1 MPGVEEDRARIRHG
15 EGMTGLP
22 DENEAAGRRRRR
34 VLIVTLLLS
43 ALSMFARVAVAT
55 HSAFLGVASLVVLGG
70 FFWWLIARSRTK
82 TEAEIE
88 HPSDGAVSMKAG
100 LDFASLPQQWRSWAR
115 ETLGPAAGSARAMSV
130 TVGADDGW
138 LVVEKRRQF
147 GAGKTP
153 FQIRVPLA
161 ALAESR
167 AAKPKIGLVGSSIT
181 LALST
186 GDELVFDIMAGL
198 DAATTVARR
207 FGDAATSARGFQAP
221 GPLALE
227 VTTGSPPARTSPG
240 MAGLLMMAC
249 VPPFAIAMA
258 GAVDG
263 TFADIG
269 SVGLIFAALGLMF
282 LRPVRMARYLA
293 VGAWA
298 TAAAFGLD
306 AIVTGQML
314 RVVGV
319 ACCIALAVWMG
330 SREPSP
336 SPS

>member
-1 MPGVEEDRARIRHG
+1 
-15 EGMTGLP
+15 MTGLP
-22 DENEAAGRRRRR
+22 DKSDAAGRRRRR
-34 VLIVTLLLS
+34 ILTITLVLS
-43 ALSMFARVAVAT
+43 ALSMFARVTVAT
-55 HSAFLGVASLVVLGG
+55 HSALLGVASLVVLGG
-70 FFWWLIARSRTK
+70 LFWWLVARSRTK

-88 HPSDGAVSMKAG
+88 NPSDGGVSMKAA

-115 ETLGPAAGSARAMSV
+115 ETLGPAAGSARAMAV
-130 TVGADDGW
+130 TVRAEAGW
-138 LVVEKRRQF
+138 LVIEKRRQF

-161 ALAESR
+161 ALTESR

-181 LALST
+181 LALTT
-186 GDELVFDIMAGL
+186 GDELVFDLMAGL

-207 FGDAATSARGFQAP
+207 FGDAATSARGSRAA

-240 MAGLLMMAC
+240 IAGLLMMAC
-249 VPPFAIAMA
+249 VPPFMIAMA

-269 SVGLIFAALGLMF
+269 SVGLLFVALGLMVV
-282 LRPVRMARYLA
+282 RPVKMARYLA
-293 VGAWA
+293 FGAWI
-298 TAAAFGLD
+298 TAAAFGMD
-306 AIVTGQML
+306 AIVTGQLL

-319 ACCIALAVWMG
+319 ACCIALAVWMR
-330 SREPSP
+330 SRGPSP
-336 SPS
+336 SPI